1 MKLKWFSLDTTAKGE
16 VKFEVENPTRKKF
29 SPVDELDNALVDCTL
44 KVVVRSLTLA
54 DIVPEIAISFESSGI
69 LQAGYHLQKVPS
81 SGVSK
86 CSGTVLEGS
95 MFKTLSELLVIAAYA
110 LLIKVCNSI
119 ALYSALFER
128 LKLVELTWD
137 LFCLH
142 FFLLKLHCHYNLSYE

>member
-16 VKFEVENPTRKKF
+16 VKFEVENPTREKF

-44 KVVVRSLTLA
+44 KVVVRSWTLA

-69 LQAGYHLQKVPS
+69 LRAGYHLQKVPS
-81 SGVSK
+81 SGASK

-95 MFKTLSELLVIAAYA
+95 MFKTLSEVLVIAAYT
-110 LLIKVCNSI
+110 LLIKVYNSI
-119 ALYSALFER
+119 ALSSALFER